1 MSSEG
6 ISEMEFDPQIG
17 GWQLLSFSYY
27 CEESDMELLQLLL
40 QIKKAAFR
48 GLQRRRAT
56 IVEIPN
62 QNIKGIHKN
71 IVVILSFCS
80 NKNLQS
86 NYFVLARCQI

>member
-40 QIKKAAFR
+40 QIKKLHLEDYKE
-48 GLQRRRAT
+48 GEL
-56 IVEIPN
+56 P
-62 QNIKGIHKN
+62 
-71 IVVILSFCS
+71 
-80 NKNLQS
+80 
-86 NYFVLARCQI
+86 